1 MKLNEIAE
9 KLALKNLTPEIK
21 PTDYPDVTRGYTSDM
36 LSDVLANAPNGCV
49 LVTIQLHMNVIAVSV
64 HAGIVAVIFA
74 GGRAPEETVRQKAI
88 EEKIF
93 LYASPESAFDIV
105 GRLHSLGLKGRGG

>member
-9 KLALKNLTPEIK
+9 KLALKNITPEIK
-21 PTDYPDVTRGYTSDM
+21 PAAYPDVTRGYASDM
-36 LSDVLANAPNGCV
+36 LSDVLANAPTGGA

-64 HAGIVAVIFA
+64 HAGVVAVIFA
-74 GGRAPEETVRQKAI
+74 GGRTPEETVRQKAI

-93 LYASPESAFDIV
+93 LYVSPQSAFDIV
-105 GRLHSLGLKGRGG
+105 GRLYSLGLRGRGG